1 MKLPLYQIDAFADG
15 PFTGNPAAVCPLEE
29 WLPEATM
36 QAIAEENNLA
46 ETAFYVGRDGHYDL
60 RWFTP
65 VREVDLCGHA
75 TLAAAHV
82 VFAEGNYGSGRI
94 TFSSKSGPL
103 HVTRKGDWLTL
114 DFPVQPGTPCAVPAG
129 MAEAL
134 GATPRECYRAMDY
147 LAVFEREAEIVA
159 LKPNFQALTA
169 LDLRGVIVT
178 APGTTCDFV
187 SRFFAPNYGVN
198 EDPVTG
204 SAHCTLTPYWAA
216 RLGKTTLDA
225 RQLSKRT
232 GTLHCQLQ
240 GNRVLI
246 SGRTIAYLRGTIE
259 V

>member
-1 MKLPLYQIDAFADG
+1 MKLPLHQIDAFADA
-15 PFTGNPAAVCPLEE
+15 PFTGNPAAVCPLEK

-46 ETAFYVGRDGHYDL
+46 ETAFYVGRDGDYEL

-82 VFAEGNYGSGRI
+82 VFENGFSGERG
-94 TFSSKSGPL
+94 TFASKSGPL
-103 HVTRKGDWLTL
+103 HVTRTGEWLTL
-114 DFPVQPGTPCAVPAG
+114 DFPAQPGTRCELPVG
-129 MAEAL
+129 MAAAL

-147 LAVFEREAEIVA
+147 LAVFESEAQIIA
-159 LKPNFQALTA
+159 LKPDFQALTK

-216 RLGKTTLDA
+216 RLVKNPLEA
-225 RQLSKRT
+225 KQLSMRT
-232 GTLHCQLQ
+232 GTLRCQLQ
-240 GNRVLI
+240 NDRVLI
-246 SGRTIAYLRGTIE
+246 SGRTIAYLRGMIE